1 LRQIPIPIKRASI
14 AKQATPS
21 DGMTGLPIATRPLR
35 RIPSATQN
43 WLPLS
48 RQLDMNDTP
57 YKFAATTET
66 FATAVV
72 EASRERPVLVD
83 FWAPWCGPCRTL
95 MPLLERIADDYGG
108 RFALAKVNTDEEQ
121 QVAAHFGIRSIPTV
135 MLFDQGKA
143 VEQFVGVQPEQAI
156 RALLDRYL
164 ARGVGDDSGG
174 RAGPSGPAEDIEEA
188 LAARDV
194 ARATAALAVLEAE
207 DPQLPSLKALRARVA
222 FLEAATARPDVVALR
237 SALMRDP
244 SDGAARHALAAHH
257 ALADDYA
264 TALSEWLELMRRDRR
279 YGDDLARRSLLATFD
294 VLGEGHELTASYR
307 RRMASLLH

>member
-1 LRQIPIPIKRASI
+1 MS
-14 AKQATPS
+14 
-21 DGMTGLPIATRPLR
+21 
-35 RIPSATQN
+35 
-43 WLPLS
+43 
-48 RQLDMNDTP
+48 DTP
-57 YKFAATTET
+57 YKFAATTES

-108 RFALAKVNTDEEQ
+108 RFALVKVNTDEEQ
-121 QVAAHFGIRSIPTV
+121 QVAAHFSIRSIPTV

-143 VEQFVGVQPEQAI
+143 VEQFVGVQPEQTI
-156 RALLDRYL
+156 RALIDRYL
-164 ARGVGDDSGG
+164 GQRAGDDTGAP
-174 RAGPSGPAEDIEEA
+174 AGPAGSIEEA

-194 ARATAALAVLEAE
+194 AQAAAALAALEAE
-207 DPQLPSLKALRARVA
+207 DPERPALKGLRARVS

-237 SALMRDP
+237 AALASDP

-257 ALADDYA
+257 ALAGDYA
-264 TALSEWLELMRRDRR
+264 TALSEWLELMRCDRR
-279 YGDDLARRSLLATFD
+279 YGDDLARRSLLAAFD

>member
-1 LRQIPIPIKRASI
+1 MS
-14 AKQATPS
+14 
-21 DGMTGLPIATRPLR
+21 
-35 RIPSATQN
+35 
-43 WLPLS
+43 
-48 RQLDMNDTP
+48 DTP
-57 YKFAATTET
+57 YKIAATTES

-83 FWAPWCGPCRTL
+83 FWAHWCGPCRTL

-108 RFALAKVNTDEEQ
+108 RFTLAKVNTDEEQ

-164 ARGVGDDSGG
+164 ARTAGDESGVSN
-174 RAGPSGPAEDIEEA
+174 GPAGSIEEA

-194 ARATAALAVLEAE
+194 AQATAALAALEAE
-207 DPQLPSLKALRARVA
+207 DPQSPALKGFRARVS

-237 SALMRDP
+237 AALLSDP

-257 ALADDYA
+257 ALAGDYA

-279 YGDDLARRSLLATFD
+279 YGDDLARRSLLAVFD
-294 VLGEGHELTASYR
+294 VLGEGHELTAGYR